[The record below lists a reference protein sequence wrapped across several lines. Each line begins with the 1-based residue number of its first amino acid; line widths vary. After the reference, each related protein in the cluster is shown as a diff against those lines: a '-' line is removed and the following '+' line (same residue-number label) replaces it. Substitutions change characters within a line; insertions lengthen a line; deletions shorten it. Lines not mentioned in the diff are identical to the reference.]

1 MSTIDPTARIAPGA
15 VLGTDVSIGA
25 YCTIGPHVEIGDG
38 CRLESHV
45 NVSGHSKIG
54 ARAVISA
61 FASLGSPPQSLH
73 YKGEPTRLVVG
84 ADCVIREYVTMN
96 TGTAGGRGVTTVG
109 GHCFLMANSHVGH
122 DAIVGDHVVLANSVA
137 IGGFG
142 EVGDHAFLGGL
153 SAVHQFTRVGAHAMI
168 GAHVCVNHDV
178 VPFVYAIGHR
188 AELAGINRV
197 GLMRRG
203 FSPDAI
209 RNVRKAYRAIFSGP
223 GTLAERVEQVAK
235 EFAGDSN
242 AMCMVEFIRTGKSRR
257 LATPRRGGGGDQ
269 EP

>member
-15 VLGTDVSIGA
+15 VLGQDVSVGA

-45 NVSGHSKIG
+45 SVSGHSKIG
-54 ARAVISA
+54 ARAVISP

-73 YKGEPTRLVVG
+73 YKGEPTGLVIG
-84 ADCVIREYVTMN
+84 SDCVIREYVTMS

-109 GHCFLMANSHVGH
+109 DHCYFMANSHVGH
-122 DAIVGDHVVLANSVA
+122 DAIVGGHVILANSVA

-153 SAVHQFTRVGAHAMI
+153 CAIHQFARVGEHAMI
-168 GAHVCVNHDV
+168 GAHVCVNRDV
-178 VPFVYAIGHR
+178 VPFAYAVGHR

-203 FSPDAI
+203 FSPEAI
-209 RNVRKAYRAIFSGP
+209 RNVRKAYRAIFLGP
-223 GTLAERVEQVAK
+223 GTLAERIESAAK
-235 EFAGDSN
+235 ELAGDVN
-242 AMCMVEFIRTGKSRR
+242 AMRMVEFIRAGKSRR
-257 LATPRRGGGGDQ
+257 LATPRRDAGGD
-269 EP
+269 E